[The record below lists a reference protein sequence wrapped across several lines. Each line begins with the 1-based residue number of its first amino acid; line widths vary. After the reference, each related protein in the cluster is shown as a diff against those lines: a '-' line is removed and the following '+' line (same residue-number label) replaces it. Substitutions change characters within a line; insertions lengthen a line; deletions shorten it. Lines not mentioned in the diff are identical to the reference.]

1 MSSSLQEEQRMGS
14 TPAYKCICCNREYQR
29 KLFYDKHI
37 LLCHLIMTKSL
48 ADMKKEDEEH
58 ADTPTVRVLYEII
71 LEMNAKMVKMEA
83 RLNECEKWT
92 SSSKRKLNIVEW
104 LNERYTPYPI
114 TYTSWFNTIKLNRH
128 HLEMT
133 FEMDYVLGLSSIL
146 QSLILSG
153 AESELPGAALRRPQ
167 AELPGAA
174 LRRPQAELPDAA
186 LRRPQAELPD
196 AALRRPQA
204 ELPAIKCFTQKE
216 NILYI
221 YDNGKW
227 DIMSNELFDRL
238 IMTLSKKLIG
248 EFFLWQNENE
258 DKLDNDAF
266 AITHARN
273 LKKVMG
279 GSVSIEILSLR
290 VKKELYKYLKTNAI

>member
-186 LRRPQAELPD
+186 LRRPQAELP
-196 AALRRPQA
+196 
-204 ELPAIKCFTQKE
+204 AIKCFTQKE